1 MAVTVVRS
9 ALALLVVPARTTLKA
24 GASRRASA
32 ALLVVLTSAAYARFV
47 NAGFAATDS
56 LPLVETSRIS
66 SLADIGSLFAQPLM
80 AGTRL
85 SASEVV
91 SRPVVSVTFGLEY
104 ALWGLDARGYH
115 VTNLCL
121 HLIGVLSTWFLLT
134 RLGLRHWS
142 AAAGAAV
149 FALHPLVVASV
160 PVIARR
166 DSIAPVSAYV
176 AGAALLLV
184 AEQSLGA

>member
-66 SLADIGSLFAQPLM
+66 GLADVGLLFTRPLM
-80 AGTRL
+80 ADTRFTL
-85 SASEVV
+85 TEVV
-91 SRPVVSVTFGLEY
+91 YRPFVSVTFGVEY

-115 VTNLCL
+115 ITNLCL
-121 HLIGVLSTWFLLT
+121 HLIGVLSTWFLL
-134 RLGLRHWS
+134 
-142 AAAGAAV
+142 
-149 FALHPLVVASV
+149 
-160 PVIARR
+160 
-166 DSIAPVSAYV
+166 
-176 AGAALLLV
+176 
-184 AEQSLGA
+184 